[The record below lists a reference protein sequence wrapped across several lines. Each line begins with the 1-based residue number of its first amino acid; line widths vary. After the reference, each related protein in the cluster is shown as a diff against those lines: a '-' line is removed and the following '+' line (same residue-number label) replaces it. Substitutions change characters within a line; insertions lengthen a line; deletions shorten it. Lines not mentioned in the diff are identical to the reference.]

1 MRQRVGEGGGGGFFL
16 CRHIQNSPPHHHD
29 PAHTPPGQVYGLSGP
44 IARYIARAAPVL
56 HRFANEDVTLGAW
69 LVGLEVKHV
78 DERRLCCDSAE
89 RCAAQTAPSN
99 VCLSYYEHQCAG
111 ICTPEARLVPIYK
124 SCLDDPLSRD
134 PADLGKGITD
144 WDEGMDLDGGDD
156 DDGPLDDDDD
166 GGD

>member
-1 MRQRVGEGGGGGFFL
+1 MLEGWGEEREREKKIDQKIG
-16 CRHIQNSPPHHHD
+16 SPPFNALSHH
-29 PAHTPPGQVYGLSGP
+29 TGQVYGLSGP

-111 ICTPEARLVPIYK
+111 ICTPETRLVPIYK

-134 PADLGKGITD
+134 PSELGKGITD
-144 WDEGMDLDGGDD
+144 WDEGMEL
-156 DDGPLDDDDD
+156 DDGEEEDPLDDDDD

>member
-1 MRQRVGEGGGGGFFL
+1 M
-16 CRHIQNSPPHHHD
+16 
-29 PAHTPPGQVYGLSGP
+29 
-44 IARYIARAAPVL
+44 
-56 HRFANEDVTLGAW
+56 TLGAW

-111 ICTPEARLVPIYK
+111 ICTPETRLVPIYK

-134 PADLGKGITD
+134 PSELGKGITD
-144 WDEGMDLDGGDD
+144 WDEGMEL
-156 DDGPLDDDDD
+156 DDGEEEDPLDDDDD